1 MRECQEKT
9 TAFLSKGKVIMP
21 NNLNAS
27 SDGYR
32 VTAAQF
38 AVKAIANTPRSPRFC
53 WFQTLRLQLPAGV
66 TNRSIPISDVDAV
79 IAKRYGGILL
89 QGRICLVLDFLK

>member
-1 MRECQEKT
+1 
-9 TAFLSKGKVIMP
+9 MP

-38 AVKAIANTPRSPRFC
+38 AVKAIANTPRSPRFG
-53 WFQTLRLQLPAGV
+53 WFQTLRLQLPEGV
-66 TNRSIPISDVDAV
+66 TNRRISDGDSSAL
-79 IAKRYGGILL
+79 IAKQYGGILL
-89 QGRICLVLDFLK
+89 QGRICLVRNFIK